1 MKFYVDSILNI
12 VVIPGNEVAID
23 EIAVLES
30 LMAVPK
36 TMGPT
41 LQKLQVN
48 FLKGTFYIRAHMN

>member
-1 MKFYVDSILNI
+1 MKFYVDSMLNI

-30 LMAVPK
+30 LMVPK

-41 LQKLQVN
+41 QQ
-48 FLKGTFYIRAHMN
+48 R